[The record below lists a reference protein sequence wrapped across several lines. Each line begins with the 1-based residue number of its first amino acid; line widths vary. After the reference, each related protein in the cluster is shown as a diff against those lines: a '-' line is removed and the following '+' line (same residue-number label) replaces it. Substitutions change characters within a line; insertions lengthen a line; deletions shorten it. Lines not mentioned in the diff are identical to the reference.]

1 MTVPDPHIIEFDLN
15 SISSY
20 AYASDLL
27 DHDTDPAYD
36 LLSLPQFESPLVP
49 PDFQWHQVELVSTR
63 IPSSSPQESVSS
75 SYASTSSASSINSE
89 KLGSELPFPSSF
101 PSSAALASMPI
112 PCSRGYSRSKD
123 PDHVPRPRNAFMLF
137 RSAFAAAQKIGTNI
151 ERDNRHIT
159 RIIAHCWNRLSES
172 EKQVWRNK
180 AATEKAVHA
189 MKYPNYR
196 FHPVLR
202 AKKPTKRRVQR
213 NGTKDK
219 RRCEQVAELLL
230 AGKHGE
236 ELEVAVKEI
245 DDTMKVTTSTSS
257 PGSRSVS
264 ASEGMQSC
272 EGDFDGCEIQPFRSP
287 LLPPTSKS
295 TSPSIHDITG
305 ATQRSPPLAMIK
317 TIPKSYECSEQLY
330 QAPYD
335 TNQSTLSASPAHPL
349 LLTQPDFHPL
359 YPRARLSPLP
369 VPLYSEPST
378 LFINYA
384 ENDDDNISALSP
396 SPPDFSAFSW
406 DTFSTSCYTTNSS
419 HSYATFPSY

>member
-1 MTVPDPHIIEFDLN
+1 MAVLDSHIVRFDLT
-15 SISSY
+15 SISSN
-20 AYASDLL
+20 DLL
-27 DHDTDPAYD
+27 DHNGDPTYNF
-36 LLSLPQFESPLVP
+36 LSPPQFENPLVP
-49 PDFQWHQVELVSTR
+49 PDFQWHRVESVSTR
-63 IPSSSPQESVSS
+63 VPSPLQSVSS
-75 SYASTSSASSINSE
+75 SYASTSSELASGVNCG
-89 KLGSELPFPSSF
+89 KMGSELPFPSSF

-112 PCSRGYSRSKD
+112 PSSRGYSRSKD

-159 RIIAHCWNRLSES
+159 RIIAHCWNRLSDS

-202 AKKPTKRRVQR
+202 TKKPAKRRVQR
-213 NGTKDK
+213 NSTEDK

-245 DDTMKVTTSTSS
+245 DDTMKVATSTSS
-257 PGSRSVS
+257 PNSRSGS
-264 ASEGMQSC
+264 ASEGRQPS
-272 EGDFDGCEIQPFRSP
+272 EGDLDGCEIQPFRSP
-287 LLPPTSKS
+287 LLPPTTKS
-295 TSPSIHDITG
+295 ASPSIYDLTG
-305 ATQRSPPLAMIK
+305 ATQFSPPLTTIK
-317 TIPKSYECSEQLY
+317 TIPKSYECIEQPY

-335 TNQSTLSASPAHPL
+335 TNQPTSSSSPMHPL
-349 LLTQPDFHPL
+349 LLTQPDYYPL
-359 YPRARLSPLP
+359 YQSARLSPLP
-369 VPLYSEPST
+369 MALYSDPST

-384 ENDDDNISALSP
+384 DKNEGDIISALSP
-396 SPPDFSAFSW
+396 TPPDFSTFSW
-406 DTFSTSCYTTNSS
+406 DTFSTSCYDTNSS

>member
-1 MTVPDPHIIEFDLN
+1 MAVPDAHIIQFDLN

-20 AYASDLL
+20 DLL
-27 DHDTDPAYD
+27 DHNGDPSYD
-36 LLSLPQFESPLVP
+36 FLSPPQFESPLVP
-49 PDFQWHQVELVSTR
+49 PDFQWHRVESVSTR
-63 IPSSSPQESVSS
+63 IPSPPESVSS
-75 SYASTSSASSINSE
+75 SYASTSSVSDVNSA

-202 AKKPTKRRVQR
+202 AKKPTKRKVQR
-213 NGTKDK
+213 NGKEDK

-245 DDTMKVTTSTSS
+245 DDTMKTITSTSS
-257 PGSRSVS
+257 SDPRSGSAPR
-264 ASEGMQSC
+264 GIQPPC

-287 LLPPTSKS
+287 LLPPTTRL
-295 TSPSIHDITG
+295 TSPSIYDLTG
-305 ATQRSPPLAMIK
+305 ATQFSPSLAMIK
-317 TIPKSYECSEQLY
+317 TIPKPYECSEQPY

-335 TNQSTLSASPAHPL
+335 TDQPTSSTSPTHPL
-349 LLTQPDFHPL
+349 LLTQPDFYPL
-359 YPRARLSPLP
+359 YQSARLSPLP
-369 VPLYSEPST
+369 VALYSEPST
-378 LFINYA
+378 LFIDYA
-384 ENDDDNISALSP
+384 DKNDGDNISALTP

-406 DTFSTSCYTTNSS
+406 DTFSTSCYDINSS
-419 HSYATFPSY
+419 HSYTTFPSY

>member
-1 MTVPDPHIIEFDLN
+1 MTVPDPHIIQFDFN

-20 AYASDLL
+20 DLLNHNSDL
-27 DHDTDPAYD
+27 AYD
-36 LLSLPQFESPLVP
+36 FLSPPQSESPLVP
-49 PDFQWHQVELVSTR
+49 PDFQWHRVELVSTR
-63 IPSSSPQESVSS
+63 IPSPPESISS
-75 SYASTSSASSINSE
+75 SCASTSSDTDSA

-151 ERDNRHIT
+151 EHDNRHIT

-189 MKYPNYR
+189 IKYPNYR
-196 FHPVLR
+196 FNPVLR
-202 AKKPTKRRVQR
+202 AKKPTKRKVQR
-213 NGTKDK
+213 NGTEDK

-257 PGSRSVS
+257 PDTRSGS
-264 ASEGMQSC
+264 ASKGTQSS
-272 EGDFDGCEIQPFRSP
+272 EGDFDECEIQPFRSP
-287 LLPPTSKS
+287 LLPPTTRS
-295 TSPSIHDITG
+295 TSPSIYDLTG
-305 ATQRSPPLAMIK
+305 ATQFFPP
-317 TIPKSYECSEQLY
+317 YFVD
-330 QAPYD
+330 APIAAY
-335 TNQSTLSASPAHPL
+335 PA
-349 LLTQPDFHPL
+349 
-359 YPRARLSPLP
+359 
-369 VPLYSEPST
+369 
-378 LFINYA
+378 
-384 ENDDDNISALSP
+384 
-396 SPPDFSAFSW
+396 
-406 DTFSTSCYTTNSS
+406 
-419 HSYATFPSY
+419 

>member
-1 MTVPDPHIIEFDLN
+1 
-15 SISSY
+15 
-20 AYASDLL
+20 
-27 DHDTDPAYD
+27 
-36 LLSLPQFESPLVP
+36 
-49 PDFQWHQVELVSTR
+49 
-63 IPSSSPQESVSS
+63 
-75 SYASTSSASSINSE
+75 
-89 KLGSELPFPSSF
+89 
-101 PSSAALASMPI
+101 MPI

-137 RSAFAAAQKIGTNI
+137 RSAFAAAQKIGTNV

-202 AKKPTKRRVQR
+202 AKKPTKRKVQR
-213 NGTKDK
+213 NGTEDK

-245 DDTMKVTTSTSS
+245 DDTMKVTTATSS
-257 PGSRSVS
+257 HDSGSGS
-264 ASEGMQSC
+264 ASKGIQPC

-287 LLPPTSKS
+287 LLPPTKS
-295 TSPSIHDITG
+295 TGPSIHDFTG
-305 ATQRSPPLAMIK
+305 ATQISPPLTMIK
-317 TIPKSYECSEQLY
+317 TIPKSYECNEQPY

-335 TNQSTLSASPAHPL
+335 TSQPTSGTSPTHPL

-359 YPRARLSPLP
+359 YQSARLSPLP
-369 VPLYSEPST
+369 VALYSEPAT

-384 ENDDDNISALSP
+384 EKNNSDNISALTP

-406 DTFSTSCYTTNSS
+406 DTFSTSCYGTNSS
-419 HSYATFPSY
+419 HSYTTFPSY

>member
-1 MTVPDPHIIEFDLN
+1 M
-15 SISSY
+15 
-20 AYASDLL
+20 
-27 DHDTDPAYD
+27 
-36 LLSLPQFESPLVP
+36 
-49 PDFQWHQVELVSTR
+49 
-63 IPSSSPQESVSS
+63 
-75 SYASTSSASSINSE
+75 
-89 KLGSELPFPSSF
+89 GSELPFPSSF

-180 AATEKAVHA
+180 AATEKAIHA

-202 AKKPTKRRVQR
+202 AKKPTKRKVQR
-213 NGTKDK
+213 NGTEDK

-245 DDTMKVTTSTSS
+245 DDTMKVTTSTTSPDSS
-257 PGSRSVS
+257 SGSSLKGTR
-264 ASEGMQSC
+264 GLQPC
-272 EGDFDGCEIQPFRSP
+272 EGDSGGCDIQPFRSP
-287 LLPPTSKS
+287 LLPPAKS
-295 TSPSIHDITG
+295 TSPPIHDFTS
-305 ATQRSPPLAMIK
+305 ATQMSPPLTMIK
-317 TIPKSYECSEQLY
+317 KIPKSYEYSEQSY
-330 QAPYD
+330 QALYD
-335 TNQSTLSASPAHPL
+335 TNQPTSSTSPAHPL
-349 LLTQPDFHPL
+349 LLTQPDLFPL
-359 YPRARLSPLP
+359 YQSARLSPLP
-369 VPLYSEPST
+369 VALYSEPT
-378 LFINYA
+378 ALFMNYA
-384 ENDDDNISALSP
+384 EKDDSDNISALT

-406 DTFSTSCYTTNSS
+406 DTFSTSCYDTNSS
-419 HSYATFPSY
+419 HSYTTFPTC

>member
-1 MTVPDPHIIEFDLN
+1 MTVPDPHIIQFDFN

-20 AYASDLL
+20 DLL
-27 DHDTDPAYD
+27 DHNSDLAYD
-36 LLSLPQFESPLVP
+36 FLSPPQSESPLVP
-49 PDFQWHQVELVSTR
+49 PDFQWHRVESVSAR
-63 IPSSSPQESVSS
+63 IPSPPESISS
-75 SYASTSSASSINSE
+75 SCASTSSDTNSV

-151 ERDNRHIT
+151 EHDNRHIT

-202 AKKPTKRRVQR
+202 AKKPTKRKVQR
-213 NGTKDK
+213 NGTEDK

-257 PGSRSVS
+257 PDSRSGS
-264 ASEGMQSC
+264 ASKGTQSS
-272 EGDFDGCEIQPFRSP
+272 EGDFDECEIQPFRSP
-287 LLPPTSKS
+287 LLPPTTRS
-295 TSPSIHDITG
+295 TSPSIYDLTG
-305 ATQRSPPLAMIK
+305 ATQFCPP
-317 TIPKSYECSEQLY
+317 TVPKCHSSEQPY
-330 QAPYD
+330 QVPYD
-335 TNQSTLSASPAHPL
+335 TNQPTSSTSPTHPL
-349 LLTQPDFHPL
+349 LLTQPDFYPL
-359 YPRARLSPLP
+359 YQSARLSPLP
-369 VPLYSEPST
+369 VALYSEPST

-384 ENDDDNISALSP
+384 EKNDGDNIPALAP
-396 SPPDFSAFSW
+396 SPPDFSNFPW
-406 DTFSTSCYTTNSS
+406 NTFSTSCYDTNLS
-419 HSYATFPSY
+419 HSYTTFPSY

>member
-1 MTVPDPHIIEFDLN
+1 MAVPDAHINIHFNLN

-20 AYASDLL
+20 DLL
-27 DHDTDPAYD
+27 DHISDPPYD
-36 LLSLPQFESPLVP
+36 FLSPPQFEAPLVP
-49 PDFQWHQVELVSTR
+49 PDFQWHQVESVSTC
-63 IPSSSPQESVSS
+63 IPSPQESASS
-75 SYASTSSASSINSE
+75 SYASTSSTSSINSP
-89 KLGSELPFPSSF
+89 KLTSELPFPSSF

-159 RIIAHCWNRLSES
+159 RIIAHCWNHLSES

-189 MKYPNYR
+189 IKYPNYR

-202 AKKPTKRRVQR
+202 AKKPTKRKVQR
-213 NGTKDK
+213 NGTEDK
-219 RRCEQVAELLL
+219 KRCEQVAELLL

-245 DDTMKVTTSTSS
+245 DDTMKVTTFISS
-257 PGSRSVS
+257 PGSRSGL
-264 ASEGMQSC
+264 ASKGIEPC
-272 EGDFDGCEIQPFRSP
+272 EGDLDGCEIQPFRSP
-287 LLPPTSKS
+287 LLPPTTKS
-295 TSPSIHDITG
+295 TGPSIYDIAG
-305 ATQRSPPLAMIK
+305 ATQFSPPLATIK
-317 TIPKSYECSEQLY
+317 TIPKSYDCSEQLY

-335 TNQSTLSASPAHPL
+335 TNQPTSSTPPAHPL

-359 YPRARLSPLP
+359 HQSSRLSPLP

-378 LFINYA
+378 LFINY
-384 ENDDDNISALSP
+384 DDDNISAFTP
-396 SPPDFSAFSW
+396 SPPDFSDFSW
-406 DTFSTSCYTTNSS
+406 DTFSTSCYSTHSS

>member
-1 MTVPDPHIIEFDLN
+1 MAVPDAHIVQFDLN

-20 AYASDLL
+20 DLL
-27 DHDTDPAYD
+27 DHNGDPAYNF
-36 LLSLPQFESPLVP
+36 LSPPQFESPLVP
-49 PDFQWHQVELVSTR
+49 PGFKWRRVESVSTR
-63 IPSSSPQESVSS
+63 IPSPESVSS
-75 SYASTSSASSINSE
+75 SHASTSSASDINSV

-189 MKYPNYR
+189 IKYPNYR

-213 NGTKDK
+213 NGTEDK

-245 DDTMKVTTSTSS
+245 DDTMKATTSTSS
-257 PGSRSVS
+257 PDSRSGS
-264 ASEGMQSC
+264 SSKGIQPPC
-272 EGDFDGCEIQPFRSP
+272 EGDFDGREIQPFRSP
-287 LLPPTSKS
+287 LLPPTTKS
-295 TSPSIHDITG
+295 TSPSICDFTG
-305 ATQRSPPLAMIK
+305 ATQFSPPLTMAK
-317 TIPKSYECSEQLY
+317 TITKSHECSEQPH

-335 TNQSTLSASPAHPL
+335 TDQPISSTSPTHPL
-349 LLTQPDFHPL
+349 LLTQPDFYPL
-359 YPRARLSPLP
+359 YQSARLSPLP
-369 VPLYSEPST
+369 VALYSESSA
-378 LFINYA
+378 LFIDYTDK
-384 ENDDDNISALSP
+384 NDGGGNISALTP

-406 DTFSTSCYTTNSS
+406 DTFSTLCYSTNSS
-419 HSYATFPSY
+419 HSYTTFPSY